1 MGKLFDPDSPAMRGI
16 SMFGTLVEL
25 NILWLLCCLPIVTIG
40 ASTTALYRM
49 MFRLRA
55 DQSCGVRDFI
65 KAFLADFW
73 KSTGIFLIL
82 VVFGVGTWL
91 YLQIANQ
98 SVGMMQ
104 AGMTVLCFLL
114 FLLLSFLA
122 SYAFPLTA
130 FFENSVFGTL
140 KNALAISLRHL
151 PSSLLVLVINLFPAA
166 VLYFS
171 VEIFVQM
178 LIAFLFIL
186 PGIQSFWVTGI
197 LRRVFA
203 NYVSE

>member
-1 MGKLFDPDSPAMRGI
+1 MSNRNNFEHIPQEKFRFVQMDERLHDKKLETKARSFFQDAM
-16 SMFGTLVEL
+16 
-25 NILWLLCCLPIVTIG
+25 
-40 ASTTALYRM
+40 
-49 MFRLRA
+49 LRF
-55 DQSCGVRDFI
+55 S
-65 KAFLADFW
+65 KN
-73 KSTGIFLIL
+73 KSS
-82 VVFGVGTWL
+82 V
-91 YLQIANQ
+91 IA
-98 SVGMMQ
+98 
-104 AGMTVLCFLL
+104 AWILL

-122 SYAFPLTA
+122 FYAFPLTA